1 MALLPGASTKA
12 GSKFASD
19 WKHKNLGRALGATAV
34 SALLG
39 SVNSDYMVRIV
50 V

>member
-1 MALLPGASTKA
+1 MALLPLPREPLQ
-12 GSKFASD
+12 FVSD
-19 WKHKNLGRALGATAV
+19 WKHRDLGRALGATAV